1 MVMREK
7 LMEILSDLRP
17 DVDFEN
23 EKSLIDDNILESF
36 DIIDLV
42 SRLNQAFDIDISPK
56 DLVAENFNSAD
67 AMEAMIKRLQE
78 EDD

>member
-1 MVMREK
+1 MREK
-7 LMEILSDLRP
+7 LMDILGEIRP

-23 EKSLIDDNILESF
+23 EKALINDNVLESF

-42 SRLNQAFDIDISPK
+42 SRLNQAFDIDISPR
-56 DLVAENFNSAD
+56 DLVAENFNSAE

>member
-1 MVMREK
+1 MREK

-56 DLVAENFNSAD
+56 DLVAS
-67 AMEAMIKRLQE
+67 
-78 EDD
+78 

>member
-1 MVMREK
+1 MREK
-7 LMEILSDLRP
+7 LMGILGEIRP

-23 EKSLIDDNILESF
+23 EKALINDNVLESF

-56 DLVAENFNSAD
+56 DLVAENFNSAE